1 MKTGGRVGFAEG
13 STDFDK
19 KVKEY
24 QDMGMELKDAIDEAV
39 KDFTEGR
46 KDFVTGGLSE
56 SIKEVQEE
64 TKRATQPLR
73 ETIADVC
80 RTVRYKS
87 TREVLDDT
95 AKVLNKNERP
105 AQFRTCIRRL

>member
-1 MKTGGRVGFAEG
+1 
-13 STDFDK
+13 
-19 KVKEY
+19 
-24 QDMGMELKDAIDEAV
+24 MGMELKDAIDEAV

-64 TKRATQPLR
+64 IKQATQPLR
-73 ETIADVC
+73 ETISDV
-80 RTVRYKS
+80 VEPYAIK

-95 AKVLNKNERP
+95 AKS
-105 AQFRTCIRRL
+105 